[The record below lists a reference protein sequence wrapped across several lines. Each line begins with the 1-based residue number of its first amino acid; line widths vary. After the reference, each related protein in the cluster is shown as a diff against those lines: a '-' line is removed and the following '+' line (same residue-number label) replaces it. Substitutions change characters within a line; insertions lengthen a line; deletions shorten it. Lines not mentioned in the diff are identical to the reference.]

1 MLSLYLDFL
10 QYSIDSASFETEHFS
25 SMDWQ
30 GLYNFARKHSL
41 QGVLFAGVEKISKKI
56 NIPRDMLLRWLGDS
70 VSIKQRNR
78 ILNQEAVTL
87 TKQLEK
93 DGFHCCILK
102 GQGVAMLYPDPYVR
116 TGGDIDV
123 WMIPKDGKNARKSI
137 LDYLEQEGQKAGLCY
152 LHATLPSKNNVA
164 VEYHFYPSFSY
175 SPCINK
181 KLQNYFNSHTQFNR
195 VTLPDDVGEISVPS
209 LEFNL
214 IFMLHHVYRH
224 LFAEGIGLRQIID
237 YYYLLMQERTNPAD
251 IENNLKELGLLKFA
265 RAFMWVMK
273 EVCALPEERMLVSP
287 DAVEG
292 QFVLEEILQSGN
304 FGHTDVRFGTNANS
318 RWGRMQRKVRRN
330 FHLMSRYPSEALWQL
345 PFLVWETLAIKLVHR

>member
-214 IFMLHHVYRH
+214 VFMLHHVYRH

-237 YYYLLMQERTNPAD
+237 YYYLLMQEKTNPAYM
-251 IENNLKELGLLKFA
+251 EKTLKELGLLKFA
-265 RAFMWVMK
+265 HAFMWVMK

-292 QFVLEEILQSGN
+292 QFVLGEILQSGN
-304 FGHTDVRFGTNANS
+304 FGHTDVRFGINANT

-330 FHLMSRYPSEALWQL
+330 FHLMSRYPSEAFWQL
-345 PFLVWETLAIKLVHR
+345 PFLVWETLAIKLAHR

>member
-1 MLSLYLDFL
+1 MSSLYLDFL
-10 QYSIDSASFETEHFS
+10 QYSIDFASFKAEHFS

-30 GLYNFARKHSL
+30 GLYDFARKHSL
-41 QGVLFAGVEKISKKI
+41 QGVLFTGIERISKKI
-56 NIPRDMLLRWLGDS
+56 DVQRDIYLKCLGDS
-70 VSIKQRNR
+70 VSIKHRNR
-78 ILNQEAVTL
+78 ILNKEAVAL
-87 TKQLEK
+87 NKQLEK
-93 DGFHCCILK
+93 DGFHCYILK
-102 GQGVAMLYPDPYVR
+102 GQGVAMLYPDPFVR

-123 WMIPKDGKNARKSI
+123 WIIPKGGKNARKSI
-137 LDYLEQEGQKAGLCY
+137 INYLERDGQKTGLCY
-152 LHATLPSKNNVA
+152 LHATLPPKNNIA

-175 SPCINK
+175 SPCVNK
-181 KLQNYFNSHTQFNR
+181 KLQNYFNKHARFNR
-195 VTLPDDVGEISVPS
+195 IALPDDVGEISVPS

>member
-1 MLSLYLDFL
+1 MTSLYFDFL
-10 QYSIDSASFETEHFS
+10 QYSIDAVPFEAEHFS

-30 GLYNFARKHSL
+30 GLYDFARKHSL
-41 QGVLFAGVEKISKKI
+41 QGVLFTGIERISKKI
-56 NIPRDMLLRWLGDS
+56 DVQRDIYLKCLGDS
-70 VSIKQRNR
+70 VSIKHRNR
-78 ILNQEAVTL
+78 ILNKEAVAL
-87 TKQLEK
+87 NKQLEK

-102 GQGVAMLYPDPYVR
+102 GQGVAMLYPDPFVR

-123 WMIPKDGKNARKSI
+123 WIIPKGGKNARKSI
-137 LDYLEQEGQKAGLCY
+137 INYLERDGQKTGLCY
-152 LHATLPSKNNVA
+152 LHATLPPKNNIA

-175 SPCINK
+175 SPCVNK
-181 KLQNYFNSHTQFNR
+181 KLQNYFNKHARFNR
-195 VTLPDDVGEISVPS
+195 IALPDDVGEISVPS

>member
-1 MLSLYLDFL
+1 MSSLYLDFL
-10 QYSIDSASFETEHFS
+10 QYSIDSAPFEAEYFS
-25 SMDWQ
+25 SVDWQ
-30 GLYNFARKHSL
+30 GLYDFAKKHSL
-41 QGVLFAGVEKISKKI
+41 QGVLFTGVERISKEI
-56 NIPRDMLLRWLGDS
+56 DIPRDIIFSWLGDS

-78 ILNQEAVTL
+78 ILNQEAL
-87 TKQLEK
+87 ILSKQLEN
-93 DGFHCCILK
+93 DGFYCCILK

-137 LDYLEQEGQKAGLCY
+137 VNYLERDGQKTGLCY
-152 LHATLPSKNNVA
+152 LHATLPPKNNVA

-175 SPCINK
+175 SPCVNK
-181 KLQNYFNSHTQFNR
+181 KLQNYFNKHARFNR
-195 VTLPDDVGEISVPS
+195 IALPDDVGEISVPS